1 MFSKLNILRHSLI
14 SKLILAVGL
23 TLLVSMTAWSYYA
36 IDHQKKTAM
45 NNIVEATERLST
57 TVKLGAHYAMTLNSR
72 DDIKQIINNISK
84 QPDIEHIRI
93 YNKKGRIKFSNR
105 SEEIEHR
112 TNILAE
118 ACIVCHRARPPLVD
132 LSLEQRTRIYS
143 SPSGERFLAILSP
156 IYNEPG
162 CSAARCHFHPAD
174 KKILGALDLAVSLEE
189 TDQEMAALTRRTF
202 GAAAL
207 VILIASTAIIVIILM
222 FVRRPMTRLIDGTRQ
237 IARGRDFSG
246 IKVNQDDEMGQLAGA
261 INQMGREIID
271 KQKELNKQRD
281 EYLNLFETVP
291 CIITVQDRNY
301 KLLKYNKEFK
311 EKFRPRPGD
320 YCYQAYKGLSE
331 KCPVCPMEKTYLD
344 GKHHFTEETGY
355 KQDGSP
361 RHWVV
366 RTSPIYDRDGN
377 ITACMEVCLDITQ
390 RKKLEVDLEI
400 SEKKYYAIF
409 NNIPNPVFVLDQ
421 DNLTVVDCNDSVTGV
436 YGFSKSEI
444 IDHSF
449 LELFLASEREQYWEI
464 LKNSAEIDQVRQLT
478 RNGLPIYVAV
488 RISPSEYP
496 GKKVLLI
503 TTSDI
508 TKRLEAE
515 QQLIQASK
523 LATLGEMATGVAHEL
538 NQPLTVIKTASS
550 FFIRK
555 IDRDEPI
562 SREILKSLAGEIKTH
577 VDRSTRIIDHMR
589 EFGRKA
595 EENLELVQV
604 DRAMKKAFEFFSQQL
619 KLREIE
625 VNWDIEPGLPRIMAD
640 PIRMEQVFM
649 NLLINAR
656 DAIEEQ
662 WDLDPRPGGKKIF
675 IKARKNGPQIVIRVE
690 DNGAGIPEAVADK
703 IFEPFFTTKEVG
715 KGTGLGLSLSYR
727 FIQDCRGKIRARPA
741 DSGGAVF
748 FIEFPIPEEEQ

>member
-1 MFSKLNILRHSLI
+1 M
-14 SKLILAVGL
+14 
-23 TLLVSMTAWSYYA
+23 
-36 IDHQKKTAM
+36 
-45 NNIVEATERLST
+45 
-57 TVKLGAHYAMTLNSR
+57 
-72 DDIKQIINNISK
+72 
-84 QPDIEHIRI
+84 
-93 YNKKGRIKFSNR
+93 
-105 SEEIEHR
+105 
-112 TNILAE
+112 
-118 ACIVCHRARPPLVD
+118 
-132 LSLEQRTRIYS
+132 
-143 SPSGERFLAILSP
+143 AILSP

-311 EKFRPRPGD
+311 EKFRPG
-320 YCYQAYKGLSE
+320 
-331 KCPVCPMEKTYLD
+331 PVITVIRRTRDCLKNVRSVPWRKPIWTAN
-344 GKHHFTEETGY
+344 TT
-355 KQDGSP
+355 SP
-361 RHWVV
+361 RKPGTNRTAAPGTGWSGHPPSTTGTGTSRPAWKSVW
-366 RTSPIYDRDGN
+366 TSPREKN
-377 ITACMEVCLDITQ
+377 W
-390 RKKLEVDLEI
+390 EVDLEI

-436 YGFSKSEI
+436 LRFFPKARSSI
-444 IDHSF
+444 IPFWNCFWRRNGSNIG
-449 LELFLASEREQYWEI
+449 RY
-464 LKNSAEIDQVRQLT
+464 LKNSAEIDQARQLT

-562 SREILKSLAGEIKTH
+562 PREILKSLAGEIKTH

-662 WDLDPRPGGKKIF
+662 WDIDPRPGGKKNIYQ
-675 IKARKNGPQIVIRVE
+675 GPEKRPPNRHPGGRQR
-690 DNGAGIPEAVADK
+690 
-703 IFEPFFTTKEVG
+703 
-715 KGTGLGLSLSYR
+715 
-727 FIQDCRGKIRARPA
+727 RGHSRGRRR
-741 DSGGAVF
+741 
-748 FIEFPIPEEEQ
+748 